1 MLRLKILSKTLFFQG
16 DSLQKFLQP
25 ISIECIFGRSD
36 PETVHEGRKR
46 TTGAPLRVIIS
57 PSILEGFV
65 NSIFQ
70 GWSGVGTEL
79 AHRKVG

>member
-1 MLRLKILSKTLFFQG
+1 MQFTHFCRDFDLVAKYVFSQAPSCINFLPPGSAS
-16 DSLQKFLQP
+16 DS
-25 ISIECIFGRSD
+25 
-36 PETVHEGRKR
+36 R
-46 TTGAPLRVIIS
+46 TGATGAPLRVIIS